1 LERSYGLSDDF
12 WFVVEKAEVVSELG
26 MREHGFGLNGQRRG
40 MSTGLAGEWVDHG
53 LD

>member
-26 MREHGFGLNGQRRG
+26 MREHGFGLNGSLETTPAWL
-40 MSTGLAGEWVDHG
+40 M
-53 LD
+53 